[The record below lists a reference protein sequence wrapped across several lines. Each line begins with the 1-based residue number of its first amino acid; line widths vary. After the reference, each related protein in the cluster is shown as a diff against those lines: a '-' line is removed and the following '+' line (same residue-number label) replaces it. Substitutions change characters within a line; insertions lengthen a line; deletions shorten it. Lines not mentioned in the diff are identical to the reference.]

1 VSYHFF
7 LDTFPP
13 FRLLAWKVL
22 GGKGFSSYI
31 DPYCLTVF
39 LRLVSIYREAYCPW
53 MDHLQL
59 QVTHT
64 MAGGGTGYSMDCA
77 CAAWLDIWR
86 TSVDGIIMGC
96 CSIILRKVVHT
107 PPPFLCAPYGT
118 QLPTAHGLPEL
129 VPNGLQLAICG
140 VQPQECHLVS

>member
-1 VSYHFF
+1 MVCKRRNIGQFVI
-7 LDTFPP
+7 
-13 FRLLAWKVL
+13 AA
-22 GGKGFSSYI
+22 SSYI
-31 DPYCLTVF
+31 QWLVEEPDIRWIPLAP
-39 LRLVSIYREAYCPW
+39 LGRLA
-53 MDHLQL
+53 
-59 QVTHT
+59 
-64 MAGGGTGYSMDCA
+64 
-77 CAAWLDIWR
+77 IWR

-140 VQPQECHLVS
+140 GSTKECLVS